1 MQYSKMIDLIDQAK
15 NRGEDEQQA
24 NEVLRD
30 SFESWLY
37 EQPFRDKLN
46 DEEEQ
51 ALWEA
56 FQEGFGIKC

>member
-1 MQYSKMIDLIDQAK
+1 MQYSKMIDLIEQAK
-15 NRGEDEQQA
+15 ARGEEEEQA

-30 SFESWLY
+30 SFEQWLY
-37 EQPFRDKLN
+37 EQPFNGKLN

-56 FQEGFGIKC
+56 FQEGFGIK